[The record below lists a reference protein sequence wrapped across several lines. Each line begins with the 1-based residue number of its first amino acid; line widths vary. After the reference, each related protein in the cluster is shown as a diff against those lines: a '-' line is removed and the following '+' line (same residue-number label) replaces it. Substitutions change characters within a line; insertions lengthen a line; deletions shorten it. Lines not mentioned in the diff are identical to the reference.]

1 MVGVVCYIRSVKK
14 YKQYHIIFFLNLMG
28 RRENFRAAP
37 IEPDGGDTPPA
48 SLQIFCSCSIIKGVK
63 IVRGGQL

>member
-28 RRENFRAAP
+28 RREDFRAAP
-37 IEPDGGDTPPA
+37 IEPDSGGLRPPA
-48 SLQIFCSCSIIKGVK
+48 CKFFAV
-63 IVRGGQL
+63 VV

>member
-37 IEPDGGDTPPA
+37 IEPDGGRHSPRKLA
-48 SLQIFCSCSIIKGVK
+48 IFCELLYNLLEQGIEP
-63 IVRGGQL
+63 

>member
-14 YKQYHIIFFLNLMG
+14 YKQYLLFFFLNLVG
-28 RRENFRAAP
+28 RREIFRTAP

-48 SLQIFCSCSIIKGVK
+48 SLQIFCSCSIIKSVK